1 MFIIEQ
7 ITIIC
12 YYIKD
17 NMKNL
22 INIKIH
28 NRRGIKGADILIE
41 ILLIIVI
48 ILLIINIFICTR
60 PKDINLVKFR
70 EDIETKFESM
80 EKSFRQEF
88 YANREESRRNEQE
101 NRQEMK
107 VSIDS
112 LTSSISRHI
121 MNLSTLQQNQFD
133 INSKN
138 LENTLN
144 SFNENMMKSLDN
156 LAKLQNEK
164 LSQLTKVTEEKF
176 TGLTKSTEDNLEKMR
191 VTVDEKLQNTLEK
204 RLGQS
209 FKMVNDRLEQVYKGL
224 GEMQTLATG
233 VGDLK
238 KVLSN
243 VKTRGVL
250 GEIQLERILEQ
261 FLAPEQYA
269 KNVIIKKG
277 SRETVEFA
285 IRLPGKDEL
294 KDTIYLPLD
303 AKFPLD
309 IYNKLIDAYEEGNQS
324 SIDSASK
331 ELERFIKKSAK
342 DIRDKYID
350 PPNTTEFGILFLPTE
365 GLYAEVVKRQQLVED
380 LQRDF
385 KINITGPTTLIALL
399 NSLQMGFKTLAI
411 ERHSSEVWKVLGA
424 VKTEFAKF
432 ETVLNA
438 AQSKLNQASSEIDK
452 LVGTRT
458 RQINRKLESVEKLS
472 HDQAYEYI
480 ATLKND
486 EF

>member
-1 MFIIEQ
+1 M
-7 ITIIC
+7 T
-12 YYIKD
+12 
-17 NMKNL
+17 
-22 INIKIH
+22 
-28 NRRGIKGADILIE
+28 E
-41 ILLIIVI
+41 ILLVIVI
-48 ILLIINIFICTR
+48 VLLIINIFINTR
-60 PKDINLVKFR
+60 KEEVNMGKISENIENKF
-70 EDIETKFESM
+70 DNM
-80 EKSFRQEF
+80 QKSFREEF
-88 YANREESRRNEQE
+88 YTNREESRRNEQD
-101 NRQEMK
+101 NRQEIK

-112 LTSSISRHI
+112 MTSSISRHI

-144 SFNENMMKSLDN
+144 SFNENMIKSLDN
-156 LAKLQNEK
+156 LSQLQNEK
-164 LSQLTKVTEEKF
+164 LSQLKETTEEKF
-176 TGLTKSTEDNLEKMR
+176 TELTKSTEENLEKMR
-191 VTVDEKLQNTLEK
+191 VTVDEKLQSTIEK
-204 RLGQS
+204 RLGES

-224 GEMQTLATG
+224 GEMQTLANG

-261 FLAPEQYA
+261 FLAQEQYD
-269 KNVIIKKG
+269 KNVITKKG

-285 IRLPGKDEL
+285 IKLPGKDEL
-294 KDTIYLPLD
+294 KETIYLPID

-309 IYNKLIDAYEEGNQS
+309 IYNKLVDAYEEGNQNN
-324 SIDSASK
+324 IDITSK
-331 ELERFIKKSAK
+331 ELEKFIRKSAK

-365 GLYAEVVKRQQLVED
+365 GLYAEVIKRQQLVED
-380 LQRDF
+380 LQRNY

-424 VKTEFAKF
+424 VKTEFSKF

-438 AQSKLNQASSEIDK
+438 AQTKLNQASSEIDK

-472 HDQAYEYI
+472 HNKAYDYI
-480 ATLKND
+480 SSSEDDK
-486 EF
+486 F

>member
-1 MFIIEQ
+1 M
-7 ITIIC
+7 T
-12 YYIKD
+12 
-17 NMKNL
+17 
-22 INIKIH
+22 
-28 NRRGIKGADILIE
+28 E
-41 ILLIIVI
+41 ILLIIVMV
-48 ILLIINIFICTR
+48 LLIINIFVCTR
-60 PKDINLVKFR
+60 AKDINLDKLS
-70 EDIETKFESM
+70 EDMEKKLDSM

-88 YANREESRRNEQE
+88 YTNREESRRNEQE

-133 INSKN
+133 INSKS

-156 LAKLQNEK
+156 LAQLQNEK
-164 LSQLTKVTEEKF
+164 LNQLTKVTEEKF
-176 TGLTKSTEDNLEKMR
+176 TGLTKSTENNLEKMR
-191 VTVDEKLQNTLEK
+191 ITVDEKLQSTLEK
-204 RLGQS
+204 RLGES

-269 KNVIIKKG
+269 KNVITKKG

-285 IRLPGKDEL
+285 IKLPGKDEI

-309 IYNKLIDAYEEGNQS
+309 IYNKLIDAYEEGSQK

-365 GLYAEVVKRQQLVED
+365 GLYAEVIKRQQLVED

-424 VKTEFAKF
+424 VKTEFSKF

-480 ATLKND
+480 APSKDD

>member
-1 MFIIEQ
+1 M
-7 ITIIC
+7 T
-12 YYIKD
+12 
-17 NMKNL
+17 
-22 INIKIH
+22 
-28 NRRGIKGADILIE
+28 E
-41 ILLIIVI
+41 ILLVIVI
-48 ILLIINIFICTR
+48 VLLIINIFISTR
-60 PKDINLVKFR
+60 KEEVNMGKISENIENKF
-70 EDIETKFESM
+70 DNM
-80 EKSFRQEF
+80 QKSFREEF
-88 YANREESRRNEQE
+88 YTNREESRRNEQD
-101 NRQEMK
+101 NRQEIK

-112 LTSSISRHI
+112 MTSSISRHI

-138 LENTLN
+138 LENALN
-144 SFNENMMKSLDN
+144 SFNENMIKSLDN
-156 LAKLQNEK
+156 LSQLQNEK
-164 LSQLTKVTEEKF
+164 LSQLKETTEEKF
-176 TGLTKSTEDNLEKMR
+176 TELTKSTEENLEKMR
-191 VTVDEKLQNTLEK
+191 VTVDEKLQSTLEK
-204 RLGQS
+204 RLGES

-224 GEMQTLATG
+224 GEMQTLANG

-261 FLAPEQYA
+261 FLAQEQYD
-269 KNVIIKKG
+269 KNVITKKG

-285 IRLPGKDEL
+285 IKLPGKDEL
-294 KDTIYLPLD
+294 KETIYLPID

-309 IYNKLIDAYEEGNQS
+309 IYNKLVDAYEEGNQNN
-324 SIDSASK
+324 IDITSK
-331 ELERFIKKSAK
+331 ELEKFIRKSAK

-365 GLYAEVVKRQQLVED
+365 GLYAEVIKRQQLVED
-380 LQRDF
+380 LQRNY

-424 VKTEFAKF
+424 VKTEFSKF

-438 AQSKLNQASSEIDK
+438 AQTKLNQASSEIDK

-472 HDQAYEYI
+472 HNKAYDYI
-480 ATLKND
+480 SSSEDDK
-486 EF
+486 F

>member
-1 MFIIEQ
+1 M
-7 ITIIC
+7 
-12 YYIKD
+12 
-17 NMKNL
+17 
-22 INIKIH
+22 
-28 NRRGIKGADILIE
+28 
-41 ILLIIVI
+41 
-48 ILLIINIFICTR
+48 
-60 PKDINLVKFR
+60 
-70 EDIETKFESM
+70 
-80 EKSFRQEF
+80 
-88 YANREESRRNEQE
+88 
-101 NRQEMK
+101 
-107 VSIDS
+107 
-112 LTSSISRHI
+112 TSSISRHI

-144 SFNENMMKSLDN
+144 SFNENMIKSLDN
-156 LAKLQNEK
+156 LSQLQNEK
-164 LSQLTKVTEEKF
+164 LSQLKETTEEKF
-176 TGLTKSTEDNLEKMR
+176 TELTKSTEENLEKMR
-191 VTVDEKLQNTLEK
+191 VTVDEKLQSTLEK
-204 RLGQS
+204 RLGES

-224 GEMQTLATG
+224 GEMQTLANG

-261 FLAPEQYA
+261 FLAQEQYD
-269 KNVIIKKG
+269 KNVITKKG

-285 IRLPGKDEL
+285 IKLPGKDEL
-294 KDTIYLPLD
+294 KETIYLPID

-309 IYNKLIDAYEEGNQS
+309 IYNKLVDAYEEGNQNN
-324 SIDSASK
+324 IDITSK
-331 ELERFIKKSAK
+331 ELEKFIRKSAK

-365 GLYAEVVKRQQLVED
+365 GLYAEVIKRQQLVED
-380 LQRDF
+380 LQRNY

-424 VKTEFAKF
+424 VKTEFSKF

-438 AQSKLNQASSEIDK
+438 AQTKLNQASSEIDK

-472 HDQAYEYI
+472 HNKAYDYI
-480 ATLKND
+480 SSSEDDK
-486 EF
+486 F

>member
-1 MFIIEQ
+1 M
-7 ITIIC
+7 T
-12 YYIKD
+12 
-17 NMKNL
+17 
-22 INIKIH
+22 
-28 NRRGIKGADILIE
+28 E
-41 ILLIIVI
+41 ILLVIVI
-48 ILLIINIFICTR
+48 VLLIINIFISTR
-60 PKDINLVKFR
+60 KEEVNMGKISENIENKF
-70 EDIETKFESM
+70 DNM
-80 EKSFRQEF
+80 QKSFREEF
-88 YANREESRRNEQE
+88 YTNREESRRNEQD
-101 NRQEMK
+101 NRQEIK

-112 LTSSISRHI
+112 MTSSISRHI

-138 LENTLN
+138 LENALN
-144 SFNENMMKSLDN
+144 SFNENMIKSLDN
-156 LAKLQNEK
+156 LSQLQNEK
-164 LSQLTKVTEEKF
+164 LSQLKETTEEKF
-176 TGLTKSTEDNLEKMR
+176 TELTNSTEENLEKMR
-191 VTVDEKLQNTLEK
+191 VTVDEKLQSTLEK
-204 RLGQS
+204 RLGES

-224 GEMQTLATG
+224 GEMQTLANG

-261 FLAPEQYA
+261 FLAQEQYD
-269 KNVIIKKG
+269 KNVITKKG

-285 IRLPGKDEL
+285 IKLPGKDEL
-294 KDTIYLPLD
+294 KETIYLPID

-309 IYNKLIDAYEEGNQS
+309 IYNKLVDAYEEGNQNN
-324 SIDSASK
+324 IDITSK
-331 ELERFIKKSAK
+331 ELEKFIRKSAK

-365 GLYAEVVKRQQLVED
+365 GLYAEVIKRQQLVED
-380 LQRDF
+380 LQRNY

-424 VKTEFAKF
+424 VKTEFSKF

-438 AQSKLNQASSEIDK
+438 AQTKLNQASSEIDK

-472 HDQAYEYI
+472 HNKAYDYI
-480 ATLKND
+480 SSSEDDK
-486 EF
+486 F

>member
-1 MFIIEQ
+1 M
-7 ITIIC
+7 T
-12 YYIKD
+12 
-17 NMKNL
+17 
-22 INIKIH
+22 
-28 NRRGIKGADILIE
+28 E
-41 ILLIIVI
+41 ILLVIVI
-48 ILLIINIFICTR
+48 VLLIINIFISTR
-60 PKDINLVKFR
+60 KEEVNMGKISENIENKF
-70 EDIETKFESM
+70 DNM
-80 EKSFRQEF
+80 QKSFREEF
-88 YANREESRRNEQE
+88 YTNREESRRNEQD
-101 NRQEMK
+101 NRQEIK

-112 LTSSISRHI
+112 MTSSISRHI

-144 SFNENMMKSLDN
+144 SFNENMIKSLDN
-156 LAKLQNEK
+156 LSQLQNEK
-164 LSQLTKVTEEKF
+164 LSQLKETTEEKF
-176 TGLTKSTEDNLEKMR
+176 TELTKSTEENLEKMR
-191 VTVDEKLQNTLEK
+191 VTVDEKLQSTLEK
-204 RLGQS
+204 RLGES

-224 GEMQTLATG
+224 GEMQTLANG

-261 FLAPEQYA
+261 FLAQEQYD
-269 KNVIIKKG
+269 KNVITKKG

-285 IRLPGKDEL
+285 IKLPGKDEL
-294 KDTIYLPLD
+294 KETIYLPID

-309 IYNKLIDAYEEGNQS
+309 IYNKLVDAYEEGNQNN
-324 SIDSASK
+324 IDITSK
-331 ELERFIKKSAK
+331 ELEKFIRKSAK

-365 GLYAEVVKRQQLVED
+365 GLYAEVIKRQQLVED
-380 LQRDF
+380 LQRNY

-424 VKTEFAKF
+424 VKTEFSKF

-438 AQSKLNQASSEIDK
+438 AQTKLNQASSEIDK

-472 HDQAYEYI
+472 HDKAYDYI
-480 ATLKND
+480 SSSEDDK
-486 EF
+486 F

>member
-1 MFIIEQ
+1 MQ
-7 ITIIC
+7 
-12 YYIKD
+12 
-17 NMKNL
+17 
-22 INIKIH
+22 
-28 NRRGIKGADILIE
+28 
-41 ILLIIVI
+41 
-48 ILLIINIFICTR
+48 
-60 PKDINLVKFR
+60 
-70 EDIETKFESM
+70 
-80 EKSFRQEF
+80 KSFREEF
-88 YANREESRRNEQE
+88 YTNREESRRNEQD
-101 NRQEMK
+101 NRQEIK

-112 LTSSISRHI
+112 MTSSISRHI

-144 SFNENMMKSLDN
+144 SFNENMIKSLDN
-156 LAKLQNEK
+156 LSQLQNEK
-164 LSQLTKVTEEKF
+164 LSQLKETTEEKF
-176 TGLTKSTEDNLEKMR
+176 SELTKSTEENLEKMR
-191 VTVDEKLQNTLEK
+191 VTVDEKLQSTLEK
-204 RLGQS
+204 RLGES

-224 GEMQTLATG
+224 GEMQTLANG

-261 FLAPEQYA
+261 FLAQEQYD
-269 KNVIIKKG
+269 KNVITKKG

-285 IRLPGKDEL
+285 IKLPGKDEL
-294 KDTIYLPLD
+294 KETIYLPID

-309 IYNKLIDAYEEGNQS
+309 IYNKLVDAYEEGNQNN
-324 SIDSASK
+324 IDITSK
-331 ELERFIKKSAK
+331 ELEKFIRKSAK

-365 GLYAEVVKRQQLVED
+365 GLYAEVIKRQQLVED
-380 LQRDF
+380 LQRNY

-424 VKTEFAKF
+424 VKTEFSKF

-438 AQSKLNQASSEIDK
+438 AQTKLNQASSEIDK

-472 HDQAYEYI
+472 HNKAYDYI
-480 ATLKND
+480 SSLEDDK
-486 EF
+486 F

>member
-1 MFIIEQ
+1 M
-7 ITIIC
+7 T
-12 YYIKD
+12 
-17 NMKNL
+17 
-22 INIKIH
+22 
-28 NRRGIKGADILIE
+28 E
-41 ILLIIVI
+41 ILLVIVI
-48 ILLIINIFICTR
+48 VLLIINIFISTR
-60 PKDINLVKFR
+60 KEEVNMGKISENIENKF
-70 EDIETKFESM
+70 DNM
-80 EKSFRQEF
+80 QKSFKEEF
-88 YANREESRRNEQE
+88 YTNREESRRNEQD
-101 NRQEMK
+101 NRQEIK

-112 LTSSISRHI
+112 MTSSISRHI

-133 INSKN
+133 INSKS

-144 SFNENMMKSLDN
+144 SFNENMIKSLDN
-156 LAKLQNEK
+156 LSQLQNEK
-164 LSQLTKVTEEKF
+164 LSQLKETTEEKF
-176 TGLTKSTEDNLEKMR
+176 TELTKSTEENLEKMR
-191 VTVDEKLQNTLEK
+191 VTVDEKLQSTLEK
-204 RLGQS
+204 RLGES

-224 GEMQTLATG
+224 GEMQTLANG

-261 FLAPEQYA
+261 FLAQEQYD
-269 KNVIIKKG
+269 KNVITKKG

-285 IRLPGKDEL
+285 IKLPGKDEL
-294 KDTIYLPLD
+294 KETIYLPID

-309 IYNKLIDAYEEGNQS
+309 IYNKLVDAYEEGNQNN
-324 SIDSASK
+324 IDITSK
-331 ELERFIKKSAK
+331 ELEKFIRKSAK

-365 GLYAEVVKRQQLVED
+365 GLYAEVIKRQQLVED
-380 LQRDF
+380 LQRDY

-424 VKTEFAKF
+424 VKTEFSKF

-438 AQSKLNQASSEIDK
+438 AQTKLNQASSEIDK

-472 HDQAYEYI
+472 HNKAYDYI
-480 ATLKND
+480 SSSEDDK
-486 EF
+486 F

>member
-1 MFIIEQ
+1 M
-7 ITIIC
+7 T
-12 YYIKD
+12 
-17 NMKNL
+17 
-22 INIKIH
+22 
-28 NRRGIKGADILIE
+28 E

-48 ILLIINIFICTR
+48 VLLIINIFVCT
-60 PKDINLVKFR
+60 KAKNINIDKLS
-70 EDIETKFESM
+70 EDMEKKLDSM

-133 INSKN
+133 INSKG

-156 LAKLQNEK
+156 LAQLQNEK

-176 TGLTKSTEDNLEKMR
+176 TGLTKSTENNLEKMR
-191 VTVDEKLQNTLEK
+191 ITVDEKLQSTLEK
-204 RLGQS
+204 RLGES

-261 FLAPEQYA
+261 FLGPEQYD
-269 KNVIIKKG
+269 KNVITKKG

-285 IRLPGKDEL
+285 IKLPGKDEI

-309 IYNKLIDAYEEGNQS
+309 IYNKLIDAYEEGSQK

-365 GLYAEVVKRQQLVED
+365 GLYAEVIKRQQLVED

-411 ERHSSEVWKVLGA
+411 EKHSSQVWKVLGA
-424 VKTEFAKF
+424 VKTEFSKF

-438 AQSKLNQASSEIDK
+438 TN
-452 LVGTRT
+452 
-458 RQINRKLESVEKLS
+458 
-472 HDQAYEYI
+472 
-480 ATLKND
+480 
-486 EF
+486 

>member
-1 MFIIEQ
+1 M
-7 ITIIC
+7 T
-12 YYIKD
+12 
-17 NMKNL
+17 
-22 INIKIH
+22 
-28 NRRGIKGADILIE
+28 E
-41 ILLIIVI
+41 ILLVIVI
-48 ILLIINIFICTR
+48 VLLIINIFISTR
-60 PKDINLVKFR
+60 KEEVNMGKISENIENKF
-70 EDIETKFESM
+70 DNM
-80 EKSFRQEF
+80 QKSFKEEF
-88 YANREESRRNEQE
+88 YTNREESRRNEQD
-101 NRQEMK
+101 NRQEIK

-112 LTSSISRHI
+112 MTSSISRHI

-133 INSKN
+133 INSKS

-144 SFNENMMKSLDN
+144 SFNENMIKSLDN
-156 LAKLQNEK
+156 LSQLQNEK
-164 LSQLTKVTEEKF
+164 LSQLKETTEEKF
-176 TGLTKSTEDNLEKMR
+176 TELTKSTEENLEKMR
-191 VTVDEKLQNTLEK
+191 VTVDEKLQSTLEK
-204 RLGQS
+204 RLGES

-224 GEMQTLATG
+224 GEMQTLANG

-261 FLAPEQYA
+261 FLAQEQYD
-269 KNVIIKKG
+269 KNVITKKG

-285 IRLPGKDEL
+285 IKLPGKDEL
-294 KDTIYLPLD
+294 KETIYLPID

-309 IYNKLIDAYEEGNQS
+309 IYNKLVDAYEEGNQNN
-324 SIDSASK
+324 IDITSK
-331 ELERFIKKSAK
+331 ELEKFIRKSAK

-365 GLYAEVVKRQQLVED
+365 GLYAEVIKRQQLVED
-380 LQRDF
+380 LQRNY

-424 VKTEFAKF
+424 VKTEFSKF

-438 AQSKLNQASSEIDK
+438 AQTKLNQASSEIDK

-472 HDQAYEYI
+472 HNKAYDYI
-480 ATLKND
+480 SSSEDDK
-486 EF
+486 F